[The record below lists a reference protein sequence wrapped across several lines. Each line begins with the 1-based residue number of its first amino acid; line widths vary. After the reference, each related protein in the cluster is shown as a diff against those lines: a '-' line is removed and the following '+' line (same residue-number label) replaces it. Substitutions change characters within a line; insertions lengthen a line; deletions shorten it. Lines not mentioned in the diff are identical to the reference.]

1 MKHFLKPVLAL
12 ASFAVFTTMSVQ
24 ADNQEKMVIAL
35 KTNDFE
41 LTETDI
47 SELAIGEAQTIET
60 EGGRVI
66 DILRTADGAEIYVD
80 GELLDMN
87 FDAEG
92 PHEKHMVKK
101 QVEVICEDGEECDKN
116 VFILAGDNDHALNI
130 VDGEGN
136 NIFIHKEVELSCS
149 DDEEGTSC
157 SENVVWTSDGEEID
171 LEELHEMHG
180 NHEFPEGE
188 KAHKVIVI
196 KKEIVN
202 ED

>member
-12 ASFAVFTTMSVQ
+12 VSFAVFTTMSVQ
-24 ADNQEKMVIAL
+24 ADNREKMVIAL

-66 DILRTADGAEIYVD
+66 DILRTIDGAEIYVD
-80 GELLDMN
+80 GELLEMN
-87 FDAEG
+87 FDDEG
-92 PHEKHMVKK
+92 PHEKHMVRK

-136 NIFIHKEVELSCS
+136 NIFIHKEVELSCN
-149 DDEEGTSC
+149 DDEESTSC
-157 SENVVWTSDGEEID
+157 SENVVWNSDGEEIG
-171 LEELHEMHG
+171 LEELHEIYG
-180 NHEFPEGE
+180 NHELPEGE
-188 KAHKVIVI
+188 NAHKVIVI
-196 KKEIVN
+196 RKEIIT